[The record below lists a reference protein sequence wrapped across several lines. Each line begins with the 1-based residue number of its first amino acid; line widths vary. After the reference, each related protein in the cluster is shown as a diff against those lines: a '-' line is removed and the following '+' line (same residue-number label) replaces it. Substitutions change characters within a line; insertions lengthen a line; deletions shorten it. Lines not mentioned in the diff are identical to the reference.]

1 MLVFHPRLLK
11 ALVGILLRPL
21 TDLVRLI
28 GHGVMSTYTLLLL
41 SRNVVLS

>member
-1 MLVFHPRLLK
+1 MLHPRLLK

-28 GHGVMSTYTLLLL
+28 GHGVTNTYTLLLL
-41 SRNVVLS
+41 SRDVVLS